1 MAQVNRFFS
10 LWKKFGMLAL
20 LVILVVAF
28 SIASPDTFFTTV
40 TLFNILKQA
49 SVIGVLACG
58 ITMLLLTGAVDLS
71 AASRMAVITLMMSTM
86 LLNGVPIWV
95 VVIAGVA
102 FGVISGI
109 LNAVLAEVLHT
120 SIFVIT
126 LAINY
131 VWTGV
136 CYLTVGAQVLYGLPD
151 GFKNISQYLIF
162 GQIPSIILVF
172 IICAAVAGFI
182 LSKTYFGR
190 HIYAIGGNREAAR
203 LAGIN
208 VVRVNILTH
217 ALAGVFVG
225 IAAIILLSRTMT
237 ASAATAN
244 ATYSFDCMIACV
256 LGGILLSGGTGKMY
270 QAILGVLVINVLFN
284 GLTII
289 GVNDYWQMVLKGV
302 VLFLAIALDIL
313 QNSAGIQKKKLS
325 SEDKQVQ
332 SAKA

>member
-1 MAQVNRFFS
+1 MTQVNRFFT

-20 LVILVVAF
+20 LIILVVAF
-28 SIASPDTFFTTV
+28 SVASPDTFFTKV

-49 SVIGVLACG
+49 SVTGVLACG
-58 ITMLLLTGAVDLS
+58 ITMLLLTGAIDLS
-71 AASRMAVITLMMSTM
+71 AASRMAVITLLSSTM
-86 LLNGVPIWV
+86 LLNGVPVPV
-95 VVIAGVA
+95 VVIVGVL
-102 FGVISGI
+102 FGVLSGV

-120 SIFVIT
+120 SIFVVT

-136 CYLTVGAQVLYGLPD
+136 CYLTVGAQVIYGLPD
-151 GFKNISQYLIF
+151 SFKNISQYLIF
-162 GQIPSIILVF
+162 GEIPSIILVF
-172 IICAAVAGFI
+172 IICGVVAGFI

-208 VVRVNILTH
+208 VVKVNILTH

-225 IAAIILLSRTMT
+225 IGAIILLSRTMT

-289 GVNDYWQMVLKGV
+289 GVNDYWQMVLKGL
-302 VLFLAIALDIL
+302 VLFLAIGLDIM
-313 QNSAGIQKKKLS
+313 QNRVGVKKKS
-325 SEDKQVQ
+325 SGEGTQAQ
-332 SAKA
+332 AAKA